1 MSVSAFFRWDFGWE
15 AALVLTGN
23 ADEWRPLTEVIHREC
38 GPPGALHG
46 LLLLR
51 HKDTTTFTTSAISK
65 DIRLVIEALTRQTLA
80 TVR

>member
-38 GPPGALHG
+38 GPQERYMACCYYAIKIPLHSQHQQYQRISG
-46 LLLLR
+46 CLLKL
-51 HKDTTTFTTSAISK
+51 
-65 DIRLVIEALTRQTLA
+65 
-80 TVR
+80 